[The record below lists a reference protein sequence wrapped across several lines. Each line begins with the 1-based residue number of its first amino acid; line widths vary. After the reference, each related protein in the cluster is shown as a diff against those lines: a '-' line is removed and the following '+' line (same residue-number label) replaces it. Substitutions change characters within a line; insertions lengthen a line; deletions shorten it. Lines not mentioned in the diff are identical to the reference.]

1 MNERLIRFTE
11 LMRSIFEL
19 DKSDLDFGIYRIMNI
34 RKNRI
39 EDFLTKGLPRKVQET
54 LKPFA
59 EDSTGV
65 SQRMKE
71 IENTA
76 KAAGIQVSDSPVWAA
91 EYEALKKKKAAGTD
105 LSALETDVYSALYS
119 FFNRYYDEGD
129 FISKR
134 RYKEGVYAIPYE
146 GEEVKLYWAN
156 HDQYYIKTS
165 ENFKDYAF
173 IEQGISV
180 HFRLVDATTE
190 KDNIKEADDSKRV
203 FMLFTEDEENYPGIP
218 TFEYDQGKRELII
231 RFVFDIPEDKKRKY
245 AEENYAAIK
254 DKIVKDYDA
263 LIMPL
268 LRDVSKDPKKPK
280 TVLQRHLEA
289 YVAKNTF
296 DYFIHKDLGGF
307 LRRELDFYIKNEVM
321 RLDDLDTENE
331 QRVETWL
338 AKVRAI
344 KRVGHVIID
353 FLAQL
358 EDFQKKLWLKKKFVV
373 ETNWCITLDRIDQS
387 FWPEIAENEQQV
399 QEWMDLYAIQEAE
412 GWTNPPSMEF
422 LKNNQN
428 LLIDTRHFTKVF
440 KNNLLATFDHV
451 DKQMNGL
458 LINADNYQAA
468 RFLSKNTSEKIKC
481 VYLDPPYNTNE
492 VSFLYKNN
500 YKHSSWISMI
510 SDRVAVAFNSL
521 SSNGVLLI
529 TIDDEEVFNLKKL
542 LDSILGENRF
552 IGTIVIQSNPRGRGI
567 NSFYAT
573 CHEYCLCYAK
583 NPNLVEIVNQ
593 ALTEEQASLYTST
606 SDEIPYRALPFRR
619 SGGWSTP
626 SDRPNSEFPLYF
638 NEKGVLF
645 AVGGEREI
653 EMPSEYVAT
662 EILTLED
669 GKINSQSEKSFIEKH
684 PNAIRIMPVDTNGSR
699 RVWRWSDRRK
709 ILEAGYNEDFII
721 KQEKDYYYVQLK
733 DRIKDGRKPKTI
745 WFDSRYDS
753 SSHGTNLL
761 KSLFGE
767 RNMFGFPK
775 SVFSTED
782 SLCTIIGNTDNSITL
797 DLFAGSATTGHAVL
811 NINRRDNSFHKYI
824 LVEMGTYFDTVTKP
838 RMQKVI
844 YSDEWKDGKPQNRDT
859 GVSHLMKYIRLESY
873 EDALSNIRLDTD
885 KGEQLSALFG
895 EEYLVRYMI
904 DTETADSLLDIQ
916 AFRNPFQYQMKITE
930 NNEARLRP
938 VDVVETFNYL
948 IGLRVA
954 RQGTVDH
961 FRASPEQDGAYEGA
975 VHLARDDG
983 GEYAFQ
989 QVEGTMPDGRRALII
1004 WRTVTDDL
1012 IRSNAALDAYFT
1024 RYRIN
1029 PNDREYDVI
1038 FVNGDNNLDNIRG
1051 ENEQWESVMTEL
1063 EFKARMFEGDG
1074 L

>member
-387 FWPEIAENEQQV
+387 FWPEIAENQQQV
-399 QEWMDLYAIQEAE
+399 QEWMDLYAIHEAE

-428 LLIDTRHFTKVF
+428 LLIDTKHFIKVF
-440 KNNLLATFDHV
+440 KDRLLATFDDV
-451 DKQMNGL
+451 DEQTDGL
-458 LINADNYQAA
+458 LINSDNYHALQLLHAKEA
-468 RFLSKNTSEKIKC
+468 ESIDY
-481 VYLDPPYNTNE
+481 VYIDPPYNTGSEN
-492 VSFLYKNN
+492 SFLYKDN
-500 YKHSSWISMI
+500 YQHSSWIAMMNDRTLAAMPLLSQRATFFVSTDDGEYANIKQLYDMIFGEKNFVADVIWNSRKSVSNDALI
-510 SDRVAVAFNSL
+510 SDAINHTTFYARNKVVLDKGKWQFRLPNEGEGFSNPDNDSKGPWTLDPMDAPNIRENL
-521 SSNGVLLI
+521 SYPIINETTGDVFFPPDGRCWRFEEDTTRELMKEGRILFGRTGKARPMYKRYQTEAEEKGLTPTTYWKKNKESDLKFVLKQLVEFEQLS
-529 TIDDEEVFNLKKL
+529 DQKKQHT
-542 LDSILGENRF
+542 LDK
-552 IGTIVIQSNPRGRGI
+552 IQSLLTYF
-567 NSFYAT
+567 SS
-573 CHEYCLCYAK
+573 K
-583 NPNLVEIVNQ
+583 EIWDDVGTT
-593 ALTEEQASLYTST
+593 TEGT
-606 SDEIPYRALPFRR
+606 
-619 SGGWSTP
+619 
-626 SDRPNSEFPLYF
+626 N
-638 NEKGVLF
+638 
-645 AVGGEREI
+645 
-653 EMPSEYVAT
+653 
-662 EILTLED
+662 EILSLFKGTL
-669 GKINSQSEKSFIEKH
+669 EKSFIDK
-684 PNAIRIMPVDTNGSR
+684 M
-699 RVWRWSDRRK
+699 
-709 ILEAGYNEDFII
+709 
-721 KQEKDYYYVQLK
+721 
-733 DRIKDGRKPKTI
+733 KPKPESLIRKAAILSTTP
-745 WFDSRYDS
+745 S
-753 SSHGTNLL
+753 SNVMD
-761 KSLFGE
+761 F
-767 RNMFGFPK
+767 
-775 SVFSTED
+775 
-782 SLCTIIGNTDNSITL
+782 
-797 DLFAGSATTGHAVL
+797 FAGSGTTGHAVINL
-811 NINRRDNSFHKYI
+811 NRHDNGTRKYI
-824 LVEMGTYFDTVTKP
+824 LVEMSYYFTAITKP
-838 RMQKVI
+838 RICAAV
-844 YSDEWKDGKPQNRDT
+844 YSADWKDGMPQNRNT
-859 GVSHLMKYIRLESY
+859 GISHLMKYIRLESY

-916 AFRNPFQYQMKITE
+916 AFRNPFLYQMKITE

-948 IGLRVA
+948 IGLSVA
-954 RQGTVDH
+954 RQSTVDH
-961 FRASPEQDGAYEGA
+961 FRANPEQDGAYEGA
-975 VHLARDDG
+975 VRLARDDG

-989 QVEGTMPDGRRALII
+989 QVEGTMPDGRRALVI
-1004 WRTVTDDL
+1004 WRKVTDDL

-1038 FVNGDNNLDNIRG
+1038 FVNGDNNLDNIRS
-1051 ENEQWESVMTEL
+1051 ENEQWKVVMTEL